1 MGRTKHSE
9 RALRNNPNDSMAART
24 RPFSFE
30 EIMLRRKNKLTSEA
44 KSTVEELRESDGNR
58 QSMKDLDEE
67 AKKSTNRTEERIIK
81 RQGDQ
86 SEGKDKKS
94 FGLES
99 GLKQNSTNN
108 KSGRDRESREE
119 KHTHHKART
128 AAQPGGLSGK
138 GKDKKR
144 FKDTLEKNKHDE
156 RGRVSKGEGKRKHH
170 GHSDEKERADTD
182 LSILKRQDSGKLKD
196 AKHSDRN
203 YQKKEHSQAYHE
215 ESRPKR
221 RRSRSREHQRE
232 KDRSPSNSPRATRQ
246 SHHECD
252 HGELLSFRDKSRRK
266 YHDDEKYRTSGNGS
280 YSSGHHRKR
289 GSGLG
294 GYSPRKRRTDVAVNN
309 PPTVQSPE
317 RKSAKWDQPPAG
329 SNHAHTGSLLASLQS
344 SASKIQE
351 LVSPSPLTSS
361 TIKPNSAHSLDIT
374 SLGVS
379 VSIDSVQLTQ
389 ATRPIRRLYIE
400 NLPPSATEKTLV
412 DCLNDFVLSSG
423 VNHIQGTKPC
433 ISCIVN
439 KEKCQAVVEFLTPDD
454 ATAALSFD
462 GKSLF
467 GSVLKIRRP
476 KDFVEAAAGN
486 QEKPQAVVKA
496 ISDIVEDSPNKIFI
510 AGISNILSSD
520 MLMEIV
526 SAFGSLKAY
535 HFEFKEEING
545 PCAFVEYE
553 EPSTTLKACAGL
565 NGMKLGRNVLTAVQA
580 TPHAHLEE
588 DTRGVPSYDIPE
600 HAKPLLTSPT
610 KVLQLK
616 NMLAQ
621 EELLLLSEHEV
632 EETLE
637 DIRLEC
643 ARFGTIKS
651 LNLVRY
657 ESNSTA
663 NPIVSVQETDGES
676 SRIESTGG
684 SYTEQNNYIPS
695 SNTEELKGERDADQ
709 GTNISDAELIR
720 SSEAKDNADDS
731 TLQGVLMKVASP
743 QIATDD
749 HVNDKVEEMP
759 KPEANAELAN
769 DVEDKPDLDNDNGK
783 RTPTEDA
790 NMKGTIVKKPEVGDQ
805 RAQDLKL
812 FEAGS
817 VLVEYLR
824 EEAARKAAHCLHGRS
839 YGEWVIVTG
848 YVPHDLYLSQFPR

>member
-1 MGRTKHSE
+1 
-9 RALRNNPNDSMAART
+9 
-24 RPFSFE
+24 
-30 EIMLRRKNKLTSEA
+30 
-44 KSTVEELRESDGNR
+44 
-58 QSMKDLDEE
+58 MKDLDEE
-67 AKKSTNRTEERIIK
+67 VKKSTNRTDERIIK
-81 RQGDQ
+81 REGDH
-86 SEGKDKKS
+86 SEGKDKKNL
-94 FGLES
+94 GLDS
-99 GLKQNSTNN
+99 RLRQDSTSN

-128 AAQPGGLSGK
+128 AAQPGDHSGK
-138 GKDKKR
+138 GTDKKR
-144 FKDTLEKNKHDE
+144 FKDTLEKNKHDV

-170 GHSDEKERADTD
+170 SRSDDKERADID

-196 AKHSDRN
+196 TKHSDRN
-203 YQKKEHSQAYHE
+203 YQKKEHSQAHHE
-215 ESRPKR
+215 ESRSKR
-221 RRSRSREHQRE
+221 RRSRSREHVRE
-232 KDRSPSNSPRATRQ
+232 RDRSPSNSPRAARQ
-246 SHHECD
+246 SHHERD
-252 HGELLSFRDKSRRK
+252 HGELSSFKDKSRRK
-266 YHDDEKYRTSGNGS
+266 YHDDDKYRTSGNGG
-280 YSSGHHRKR
+280 YSSGHQRKR

-294 GYSPRKRRTDVAVNN
+294 GYSPRKRRTEVAVNN
-309 PPTVQSPE
+309 PPAVQSPE

-329 SNHAHTGSLLASLQS
+329 SSHAHTGSLLATLQS
-344 SASKIQE
+344 SVSKIQE

-361 TIKPNSAHSLDIT
+361 TIKPKSAHSIDVTLQ
-374 SLGVS
+374 GVS

-400 NLPPSATEKTLV
+400 NLPPSATEKALV

-439 KEKCQAVVEFLTPDD
+439 KEKCQAVVEFLTPED

-476 KDFVEAAAGN
+476 KDFVEAATGN
-486 QEKPQAVVKA
+486 QEKLQAAVKT
-496 ISDIVEDSPNKIFI
+496 ISDVVEDSPNKIFI
-510 AGISNILSSD
+510 AGISNVLSSD
-520 MLMEIV
+520 MVSKIV

-565 NGMKLGRNVLTAVQA
+565 NGMKLGGNVLIAVQA

-588 DTRGVPSYDIPE
+588 DTRGIPSYDIPE
-600 HAKPLLTSPT
+600 PAKPLLASPT

-616 NMLAQ
+616 NMLVQ
-621 EELLLLSEHEV
+621 EELLLLSDHEI

-657 ESNSTA
+657 KSNSGA
-663 NPIVSVQETDGES
+663 DPMVPVKETNGES
-676 SRIESTGG
+676 TRIESTEGG
-684 SYTEQNNYIPS
+684 SHTERNNLIPS

-709 GTNISDAELIR
+709 DTSTSDTELIK
-720 SSEAKDNADDS
+720 SSEAKDNPDDS
-731 TLQGVLMKVASP
+731 TLQRELLKVASP
-743 QIATDD
+743 QITIDD
-749 HVNDKVEEMP
+749 HVNDKVEPMP
-759 KPEANAELAN
+759 KSEANAEIAI
-769 DVEDKPDLDNDNGK
+769 DVEDKPDSGNENGK
-783 RTPTEDA
+783 ETPAEDA
-790 NMKGTIVKKPEVGDQ
+790 NMKSMFVKKTEVGDKQ
-805 RAQDLKL
+805 AQDLKL
-812 FEAGS
+812 FEAGC

-824 EEAARKAAHCLHGRS
+824 EEAACKAAHCLHGRS
-839 YGEWVIVTG
+839 YGERVIATG
-848 YVPHDLYLSQFPR
+848 YVPHDLYLLQFPR